1 MRTGVI
7 TKKLGMSQIYT
18 KFGEHVPVTVLQM
31 QNVQVVAQKTQEK
44 DGYTAVQL
52 GFGFRKAKNV
62 SKAMRGH
69 FAKAKVEPK
78 QKLVEFRVSA
88 DALID
93 VGAEISAE
101 HFVAGQIV
109 DATGQSKG
117 KGFAGAM
124 KRHNFA
130 GLEASHGISI
140 SHRSHGSTGQCQDPG
155 KVFKGKKM
163 AGHMGDEQ
171 VTTQNL
177 EVVAT
182 DAEKG
187 LILIKGSI
195 AGSKQGYVLVKDAV
209 KKALPAEAPY
219 PAALKEDKK
228 AVKKDTINA
237 DDAKAEEKPS
247 EAATEDKS

>member
-1 MRTGVI
+1 
-7 TKKLGMSQIYT
+7 
-18 KFGEHVPVTVLQM
+18 
-31 QNVQVVAQKTQEK
+31 
-44 DGYTAVQL
+44 
-52 GFGFRKAKNV
+52 
-62 SKAMRGH
+62 
-69 FAKAKVEPK
+69 
-78 QKLVEFRVSA
+78 
-88 DALID
+88 
-93 VGAEISAE
+93 
-101 HFVAGQIV
+101 
-109 DATGQSKG
+109 
-117 KGFAGAM
+117 
-124 KRHNFA
+124 
-130 GLEASHGISI
+130 
-140 SHRSHGSTGQCQDPG
+140 
-155 KVFKGKKM
+155 M